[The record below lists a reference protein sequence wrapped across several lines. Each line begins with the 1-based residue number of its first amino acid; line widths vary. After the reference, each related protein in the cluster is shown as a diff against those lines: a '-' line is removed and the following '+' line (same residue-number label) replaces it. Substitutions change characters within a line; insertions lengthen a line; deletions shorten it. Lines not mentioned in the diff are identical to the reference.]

1 MGESYSVEAVLTA
14 VDKTFGK
21 TLQSAIR
28 SIDGLEKRSTGF
40 SSVSQKASSM
50 FKSMLGANLAG

>member
-21 TLQSAIR
+21 TLNQQFNQLK
-28 SIDGLEKRSTGF
+28 D
-40 SSVSQKASSM
+40 
-50 FKSMLGANLAG
+50 